1 MLTIQGRS
9 LGSKRP
15 LFADWS
21 IPIPP
26 EVGEGGD
33 GMTLRRLIEGVV
45 RAEVAAFRTRAEAR
59 RVDRVF
65 SRDDIAKGAAKGKVA
80 PGATETPAEVDEAA
94 AIEAALQAFED
105 GLYLV
110 VVDAREI
117 RRLDERIAV
126 GPGSTVTFLRL
137 TLLAGGF

>member
-26 EVGEGGD
+26 EIGDGGD
-33 GMTLRRLIEGVV
+33 DMTLRRLIEGVV
-45 RAEVAAFRTRAEAR
+45 RAEVAAFRTRSEAR

-80 PGATETPAEVDEAA
+80 PGGTETPAEVDEAA

-126 GPGSTVTFLRL
+126 GPNSTVTFLRL